1 MPGLSKKACAL
12 IPPGADDRPRMLM
25 IRSISLSDGKGG
37 VEEMVATGNISARPE
52 PKFKMALKLS
62 GLIAFDAFQN

>member
-25 IRSISLSDGKGG
+25 IRFISLCDGNGG
-37 VEEMVATGNISARPE
+37 VEGMVAEYGISARPE
-52 PKFKMALKLS
+52 PKSKMAPNLS